1 MEQKNQ
7 NIRISISGMHC
18 RSCELLLEEAI
29 GEVPGVSRVEVSEKK
44 GEAQIWFAHQ
54 RPDQEGLRRAIE
66 KSGYAIGVASKRPWI
81 SKNPSEYL
89 ELFIASGSVFIIYA
103 ILRVTG
109 LLTKTVAFS
118 DRPTYGVV
126 MLIGLVAGVST
137 CMALIGGLV
146 LAASGAHAKKH
157 PEATRLQKF
166 RPHLFFNLG
175 RVFGFAILGGLI
187 GLAGSALRITGGT
200 LSILVFLVGAVMLFL
215 GLKLIGIFPRIEGAT
230 ISLPKSISRFL
241 GIKQEVKEYSTRGV
255 FITGALTFFLPCGF
269 TQAMQI
275 YAISTGSFLSG
286 ALIMGLFALGT
297 APGLLGI
304 GGLSSIAKGSWGRV
318 FFKFAGVLVIVFGL
332 INVRS
337 GWNLSGLVSSS
348 QQPGEVATA
357 PIEDG
362 FQVIRMTQK
371 VNGYSPRQFTIKKG
385 VPVRWIVN
393 SENAY
398 TCAAFLTIP
407 AYNLFT
413 PLKDGEN
420 IIEFTPQ
427 ESGPLRFSCSMG
439 MYSGVFNVV
448 E

>member
-1 MEQKNQ
+1 MRALTAAPAPSAIVATCSNCSGGGGG
-7 NIRISISGMHC
+7 ISDGDKGDIVISGTG
-18 RSCELLLEEAI
+18 SVYTI
-29 GEVPGVSRVEVSEKK
+29 DTGVVTS
-44 GEAQIWFAHQ
+44 
-54 RPDQEGLRRAIE
+54 
-66 KSGYAIGVASKRPWI
+66 SKI
-81 SKNPSEYL
+81 L
-89 ELFIASGSVFIIYA
+89 DGTIAS
-103 ILRVTG
+103 
-109 LLTKTVAFS
+109 
-118 DRPTYGVV
+118 P
-126 MLIGLVAGVST
+126 
-137 CMALIGGLV
+137 C
-146 LAASGAHAKKH
+146 AS
-157 PEATRLQKF
+157 
-166 RPHLFFNLG
+166 
-175 RVFGFAILGGLI
+175 
-187 GLAGSALRITGGT
+187 GGT

>member
-29 GEVPGVSRVEVSEKK
+29 GEVRGVSKVEVSEKK
-44 GEAQIWFAHQ
+44 GEAQVWYTAERPNQDELHQ
-54 RPDQEGLRRAIE
+54 AIQ
-66 KSGYAIGVASKRPWI
+66 KTGYAVGVSRKRPWI
-81 SKNPSEYL
+81 SRNPAEYL
-89 ELFIASGSVFIIYA
+89 ELFIAAGSVFIIYA
-103 ILRVTG
+103 LLRVAG
-109 LLTKTVAFS
+109 LLNKAVAFN
-118 DRPTYGVV
+118 DTPTYGVV

-157 PEATRLQKF
+157 PEATRMQKF

-175 RVFGFAILGGLI
+175 RVLGFALLGGLI
-187 GLAGSALRITGGT
+187 GLAGSVLRISGGA
-200 LSILVFLVGAVMLFL
+200 LSILVFMVGVVMLFL
-215 GLKLIGIFPRIEGAT
+215 GVKLIGIFPRIEGAT
-230 ISLPKSISRFL
+230 ISLPKSISRLL
-241 GIKQEVKEYSTRGV
+241 GIRAEAKEYSNRGV
-255 FITGALTFFLPCGF
+255 LITGALTFFLPCGF

-275 YAISTGSFLSG
+275 YAISTGSFVSG

-304 GGLSSIAKGSWGRV
+304 GGISAVAKGSWGRV

-332 INVRS
+332 LNVRS
-337 GWNLSGLVSSS
+337 GWNLSGITSGLRQPEEVVS
-348 QQPGEVATA
+348 A

-407 AYNLFT
+407 EYDMFT

-427 ESGPLRFSCSMG
+427 STGPLRFSCSMG